1 MRLRRTARAEQD
13 LFDIWLGVAQDD
25 LAAAD
30 RVIDRL
36 EAATDLL
43 ADNPRMGPARPD
55 IAAELRYFPVQRW
68 LILYRVT
75 DDAVEVVRYVHG
87 ARDLGGVDD
96 IGAP

>member
-1 MRLRRTARAEQD
+1 MSPRRTRRAEQD
-13 LFDIWLGVAQDD
+13 LLDIWLGIARDD
-25 LAAAD
+25 PIVAD

-36 EAATDLL
+36 EAATGLL

-55 IAAELRYFPVQRW
+55 IAPELRYFPVLRW

-75 DDAVEVVRYVHG
+75 ADAVEVVRYVHG

-96 IGAP
+96 LGTP